1 MFHIPQWFVGFD
13 SIMQIVES
21 IIAFGVGYYAF
32 KGNRLVKDRTLFFL
46 HFSFILLGVG
56 LLTDGIVSMPIFA
69 FRGLSPI
76 MAMGYFIRII
86 AEIIA
91 YSLLLFSYL
100 RQTKSLMADTT
111 LLGTA
116 AYPFLLFEILQYHPL
131 LEITVFFLIAF
142 IATQTAVNYG
152 VRKDRNSLL
161 VLIAFILLA
170 ISHVFFILPPVITV
184 FFVVAH
190 LTQLFGFLALLAM
203 LLRVTRTK

>member
-13 SIMQIVES
+13 SIMQIAES

-32 KGNRLVKDRTLFFL
+32 KGYRLIKDRTLFFL

-56 LLTDGIVSMPIFA
+56 LITDGLVSMPWFA
-69 FRGLSPI
+69 FRGLSPV
-76 MAMGYFIRII
+76 MAMGYFIRIT

-91 YSLLLFSYL
+91 YVLLLFAYL
-100 RQTKSLMADTT
+100 RQTRSFMADTA
-111 LLGTA
+111 LLATA
-116 AYPFLLFEILQYHPL
+116 AYPFLLLEILQYHPL

-142 IATQTAVNYG
+142 IATQTALNYG

-161 VLIAFILLA
+161 VLIGFVLLA
-170 ISHVFFILPPVITV
+170 ISHVFFILPPYITV
-184 FFVVAH
+184 FFVIAH